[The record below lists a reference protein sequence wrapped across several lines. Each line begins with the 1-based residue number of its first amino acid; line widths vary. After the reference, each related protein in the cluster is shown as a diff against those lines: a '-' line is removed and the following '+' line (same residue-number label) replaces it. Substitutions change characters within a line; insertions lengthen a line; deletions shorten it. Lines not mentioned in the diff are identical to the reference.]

1 MFVIKSH
8 VTKYFLMHGYRYY
21 IKQWKIK
28 IGRYLLLPL
37 FILFSFAV
45 THISAQISYPFQYY
59 QFFQNISLYN
69 PAGSGLTAPVEL
81 QAGNHSYISYLN
93 AQYSCFNA
101 NMRFGMGKS
110 NPGIFSTIGLRF
122 TGYNEGKYI
131 SGNRLYAVYSFHA
144 RLKDRLYF
152 GGGIDLGLIHSRI
165 EGTPSTGD
173 LSEYVMDGNAGIIIY
188 NQSFHAG
195 ISVNQLANNFIK
207 PLQEIIIL
215 YRHLTFSASNR
226 FIISDNFQISPFT
239 RICYPYFDD
248 FRIDLGTRILFHK
261 RYSISFSYRPEEMG
275 SAGIGIQNIK
285 VGNGHVN
292 AGLTYNTPI
301 RSKVIYTSTVEISL
315 GYFIRKKNI
324 NEGYFFT
331 L

>member
-1 MFVIKSH
+1 M
-8 VTKYFLMHGYRYY
+8 YGYRCY
-21 IKQWKIK
+21 IKQLKIK
-28 IGRYLLLPL
+28 IRSFLFLPI
-37 FILFSFAV
+37 FILFPFAMTRV
-45 THISAQISYPFQYY
+45 SAQISYPFQYY

-69 PAGSGLTAPVEL
+69 PAGSGLTAPIEL

-101 NMRFGMGKS
+101 NLRFGMGRS

-144 RLKDRLYF
+144 RLKDQLYF
-152 GGGIDLGLIHSRI
+152 AGGIDLGFIHSKI
-165 EGTPSTGD
+165 EGTPSTGS
-173 LSEYVMDGNAGIIIY
+173 LSEYIMDGNAGIIIY

-207 PLQEIIIL
+207 PLQEIIVL
-215 YRHLTFSASNR
+215 YRHMIISASNR
-226 FIISDNFQISPFT
+226 FRVSDNFQVSPFT
-239 RICYPYFDD
+239 RICYPYYDD
-248 FRIDLGTRILFHK
+248 FRIDLGTRILFLK
-261 RYSISFSYRPEEMG
+261 RYSVSFSYRLEEMG
-275 SAGIGIQNIK
+275 SVGIGMQNIGI
-285 VGNGHVN
+285 GNGYLN

-315 GYFIRKKNI
+315 GYFIRNKKI
-324 NEGYFFT
+324 NEGYFFI

>member
-1 MFVIKSH
+1 MPSKRIISTPLLLFLFLFSSFVISR
-8 VTKYFLMHGYRYY
+8 L
-21 IKQWKIK
+21 Q
-28 IGRYLLLPL
+28 
-37 FILFSFAV
+37 
-45 THISAQISYPFQYY
+45 AQISYPFQYY

-69 PAGSGLTAPVEL
+69 PAGSGLTAPIEL

-93 AQYSCFNA
+93 AMYNCFNA
-101 NMRFGMGKS
+101 NVRFGMGRS

-131 SGNRLYAVYSFHA
+131 SGNRLYAIYSFHA

-152 GGGIDLGLIHSRI
+152 AGGIDLGFIHSRI
-165 EGTPSTGD
+165 EGTPSTGS
-173 LSEYVMDGNAGIIIY
+173 LSEYVMDGNAGILFY
-188 NQSFHAG
+188 SEKFHAG

-207 PLQEIIIL
+207 PLQEIIVL
-215 YRHLTFSASNR
+215 YRHVTFSASNR
-226 FIISDNFQISPFT
+226 FTVSNNFQVSPFT

-248 FRIDLGTRILFHK
+248 LRIDLGTRILFYK
-261 RYSISFSYRPEEMG
+261 RYSASFSYRLEEMA
-275 SAGIGIQNIK
+275 SFGIGIQNIIM
-285 VGNGHVN
+285 GNGYVN

-315 GYFIRKKNI
+315 GYFIRRKKNH
-324 NEGYFFT
+324 EGYFFT